1 MVQNALH
8 EPRNSN
14 CQVLSQHPCEM
25 LGCLDN
31 FSIVCLWIAVGSQN
45 LKVSLQDL
53 YLCSLNLL
61 EVNSFHCSR
70 MIANMWGTED
80 RSSRK
85 SERPE
90 HVLWQLSREESFFQ
104 RARGMLGQLGRN
116 AKVKKMEKESF
127 AEVRPERK
135 QKRKQSKPNEQKHQ
149 PNKHK
154 SQERKKG
161 ETNRAAKPLI
171 SW

>member
-1 MVQNALH
+1 MSL
-8 EPRNSN
+8 SN
-14 CQVLSQHPCEM
+14 K
-25 LGCLDN
+25 
-31 FSIVCLWIAVGSQN
+31 I
-45 LKVSLQDL
+45 
-53 YLCSLNLL
+53 L
-61 EVNSFHCSR
+61 E
-70 MIANMWGTED
+70 
-80 RSSRK
+80 
-85 SERPE
+85 
-90 HVLWQLSREESFFQ
+90 LSREESFFQ

-116 AKVKKMEKESF
+116 AKVKKMEKKSF

-154 SQERKKG
+154 SQKHKKG